1 MFNVLCLLQLALH
14 VWESVSCVA
23 IEAVTAVSAAAA
35 VVWPVRL
42 RDMLLLLL
50 LLTVVFPATAAVVV
64 LGSLPPAAAGS
75 GAVFGQKTV
84 YESYIA
90 AVVRDRC

>member
-35 VVWPVRL
+35 GFWPVRL

-50 LLTVVFPATAAVVV
+50 LLTAVFAATAAVVV
-64 LGSLPPAAAGS
+64 LRSLPAAAGS
-75 GAVFGQKTV
+75 GADFGQKTV
-84 YESYIA
+84 YESYNTVR
-90 AVVRDRC
+90 VVNRK